1 MKNLFFKGKHEWSDI
16 QLVFKSDK
24 IYFSVF
30 MCRGKPI
37 KHGLLKTIHLAVRCY
52 QNVWCSLVTFR
63 IWSRHLLSNRTKL
76 HEVSNTCLLQA
87 RLLCPIYLL
96 SPAKK
101 KTPIQMHWFF
111 CFFCLRGDHWTQT
124 GFTFPVTPCYRC
136 FKGSLLGML
145 SKKAEIKQ
153 CEGPGLGEVGLRQG
167 GEGQLTAGPSSAL

>member
-1 MKNLFFKGKHEWSDI
+1 MKNVFFKGKHEWSDI
-16 QLVFKSDK
+16 KLVFKSDK

-63 IWSRHLLSNRTKL
+63 IWSHHLLSNRTKL

-101 KTPIQMHWFF
+101 KPQYKCI
-111 CFFCLRGDHWTQT
+111 D
-124 GFTFPVTPCYRC
+124 
-136 FKGSLLGML
+136 
-145 SKKAEIKQ
+145 
-153 CEGPGLGEVGLRQG
+153 
-167 GEGQLTAGPSSAL
+167 SSAFSVSGETTEPKLDLPSLSHPVIGVLKVLSSACCQRKLR